1 MNNKVFLTI
10 IGSLLLVGGVLGIL
24 TFNSD
29 SASAYLTKDEAM
41 QKVQTQ
47 FPGEIV
53 ELELDKERNKE
64 IYEVEIKGTDRFY
77 ELEIDAETGEV
88 LKIEEKLFNKQNKQ
102 ETAVKDDIP
111 EVNVSQD
118 DDNNEKATKNS
129 SAKQNVAKKSEDD
142 DKDDKKAQKQVTNK
156 AKTNSDN
163 TKSEKKKAT
172 TNNSSIISKDKAKSI
187 ALGLFNGKIE
197 EIELDDD
204 DGLRYYEIELESSTE
219 EAEIK
224 INAYTG
230 ELISISKEKH
240 DDDDDDD
247 DD

>member
-29 SASAYLTKDEAM
+29 SASAYLTKDEAR
-41 QKVQTQ
+41 QKIQTQ

-88 LKIEEKLFNKQNKQ
+88 LKIEEKLFNKQKNESNEVKND
-102 ETAVKDDIP
+102 ETP

-118 DDNNEKATKNS
+118 DDNK
-129 SAKQNVAKKSEDD
+129 V
-142 DKDDKKAQKQVTNK
+142 QKPVTN
-156 AKTNSDN
+156 NDDS
-163 TKSEKKKAT
+163 KSEKNKST
-172 TNNSSIISKDKAKSI
+172 TNNSSIITIDKAKSI
-187 ALGLFNGKIE
+187 ANDLFNGKIE

-204 DGLRYYEIELESSTE
+204 DDGLRYYEIEMESSTE

-240 DDDDDDD
+240 DDD
-247 DD
+247 